1 MAAKYS
7 ARRQKLKDVKAV
19 WNNKETG
26 EGEILKHTRP
36 KPIDTKQ
43 PTESKIDSVT
53 TKITSGSAAGARTSE
68 GSTTG
73 TAARGGGKAGSLW
86 SAIANKA
93 DGSGS
98 AWRNLNAPS
107 TELCKTG

>member
-1 MAAKYS
+1 MAPKHS

-36 KPIDTKQ
+36 KPIDAKQ
-43 PTESKIDSVT
+43 PTESKIDSLT
-53 TKITSGSAAGARTSE
+53 TKITSGSAAGAQTSE

-73 TAARGGGKAGSLW
+73 TAARFFVVGHSKQSWWQWFSVKKFKCPFHRTL
-86 SAIANKA
+86 
-93 DGSGS
+93 
-98 AWRNLNAPS
+98 
-107 TELCKTG
+107 